1 MKKIALFFVI
11 CMFVLCGCSNSTSE
25 SEVVLIGYD
34 EAKIIEDMKKKKL
47 SLIIIVI
54 LIILGIIYIVNKNN
68 DNDTEI
74 ERNEINNTIEF
85 QYDNQ
90 QSFVLKYNQRKDLGI
105 KEIYDTGNY
114 KIKTFGGD
122 VTITVNNIEYSFID
136 ALNQKIITGEDI
148 VEQAEK
154 DSEKSICE
162 KNIYLDGGSIE
173 YRYSEYTVLK
183 MNRNRLKFIDS
194 DEYTGEDNHDL
205 IIGMKGEILN
215 RYENK

>member
-1 MKKIALFFVI
+1 
-11 CMFVLCGCSNSTSE
+11 
-25 SEVVLIGYD
+25 
-34 EAKIIEDMKKKKL
+34 MKKKNL
-47 SLIIIVI
+47 NLILIIVII
-54 LIILGIIYIVNKNN
+54 LIILGTIYMINKMNN
-68 DNDTEI
+68 KDKEI

-122 VTITVNNIEYSFID
+122 VTITIDNTEYSFVD
-136 ALNQKIITGEDI
+136 ALNEKIITGEDI
-148 VEQAEK
+148 INQAEM
-154 DSEKSICE
+154 DTEKNICE
-162 KNIYLDGGSIE
+162 KANYYDGGSIE
-173 YRYSEYTVLK
+173 YRYSEYTILK

-205 IIGMKGEILN
+205 IIGMKGEILDK
-215 RYENK
+215 YEKQK